1 MDITYAVERIKEIQR
16 QKEQLEDSLSFID
29 KGYVIEKGKK
39 YRVKLI
45 SPDSINELDEGEA
58 EKSKASS
65 GPTFQV
71 QLNDDLVKQLLLQEL
86 SELSNELELLSPV
99 IDTANTMVREALQS
113 IGQSS
118 DAVKPTYRGRELI

>member
-65 GPTFQV
+65 APTFQV